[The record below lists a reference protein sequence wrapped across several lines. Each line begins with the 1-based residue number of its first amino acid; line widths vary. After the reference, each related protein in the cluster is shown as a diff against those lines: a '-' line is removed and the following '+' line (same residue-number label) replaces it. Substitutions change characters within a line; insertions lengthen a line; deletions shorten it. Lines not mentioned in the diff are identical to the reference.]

1 MFSKLSTVA
10 FVGTEARIVEVQ
22 VHVGQGVPG
31 AKIVGLPARSVS
43 EAAQRTRSAIE
54 ATKKKWP
61 QQRIIANLSPGALRK
76 EGTHFDLPLALGILA
91 ASDQID
97 NSRLDRWLVLG
108 ELALDGSVRPA
119 LGVLA
124 AAMACRAAAL
134 AGILCPA
141 VNAPE
146 ACLIEGV
153 RVVAVSSLA
162 ECCLWLNGDWESP
175 PIEAPRAIDLPFG
188 DDLTD
193 FRGHPAALRAAEV
206 AAAGGHNVLMVGP
219 PGSGKT
225 MLARRLPSILPALST
240 DESLEVTRIHS
251 IAGLLTE
258 RPELILGRPF
268 RTPHHNVSIAGL
280 IGGGQGLARPGEIS
294 LAHHGALFLDE
305 LTLYRRDILE
315 SLRGPLE
322 DRTVQ
327 IARSHGSVTFPCS
340 FILIAAM
347 NPCPCGYLGDH
358 RRGCECSGHQIH
370 TYKSRVS
377 GPLLDRFDLQVSMPR
392 LTRAELL
399 EAPPGVASSIIR
411 ERVVAARSVQ
421 AQRYGSD
428 LLLNSNVPRRVLDV
442 HIRLV
447 PEARSL
453 LGDAIEGGLL
463 TARGVDRILRVA
475 RTLSDLANVPDV
487 DAETVSVALHD
498 RLVVPV
504 GTAA

>member
-1 MFSKLSTVA
+1 MFSKLNTVA

-43 EAAQRTRSAIE
+43 ESAQRTRSAIE

-124 AAMACRAAAL
+124 AAMACRAGAL

-146 ACLIEGV
+146 AALIDGV
-153 RVVAVSSLA
+153 KVVAVSSLA
-162 ECCLWLNGDWESP
+162 ECCLWLEGGWEGP
-175 PIEAPRAIDLPFG
+175 PVGPLRPRQLPVG
-188 DDLTD
+188 EDLTD

-225 MLARRLPSILPALST
+225 MLARRLPSILPALSIE
-240 DESLEVTRIHS
+240 ESLEVTRVHS

-258 RPELILGRPF
+258 RPELISGRPF

-327 IARSHGSVTFPCS
+327 IARSHGSVSFPCS

-347 NPCPCGYLGDH
+347 NPCPCGYMGDH
-358 RRGCECSGHQIH
+358 RRACDCSDHQIRN
-370 TYKSRVS
+370 YKSRVS
-377 GPLLDRFDLQVSMPR
+377 GPLLDRFDVQVTMPR
-392 LTRAELL
+392 LTRSELL
-399 EAPPGVASSIIR
+399 EKAPGVSSSVVR
-411 ERVVAARSVQ
+411 ERVEAARSVQ
-421 AQRYGSD
+421 AERYRSK
-428 LLLNSNVPRRVLDV
+428 LQLNSNVPRRVLDV
-442 HIRLV
+442 HMNLA
-447 PEARSL
+447 PEGRAL
-453 LGDAIEGGLL
+453 IGDAIEGGLL
-463 TARGVDRILRVA
+463 TARGVDRIMRVA
-475 RTLSDLANVPDV
+475 RTLSDLAGGDEVDV
-487 DAETVSVALHD
+487 EAVGLALHD
-498 RLVVPV
+498 RLEVSV
-504 GTAA
+504 GSMA